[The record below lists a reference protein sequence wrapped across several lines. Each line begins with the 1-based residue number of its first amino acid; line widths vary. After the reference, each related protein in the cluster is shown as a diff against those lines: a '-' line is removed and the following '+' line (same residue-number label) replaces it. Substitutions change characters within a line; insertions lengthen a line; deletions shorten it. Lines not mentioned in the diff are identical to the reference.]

1 MTQKK
6 DAKTWVKIIFFS
18 FLAIIILGYS
28 GFQARKII
36 EGPEL
41 KITSLKTGAV
51 LKDPLVEIKGVAYN
65 IKEISLDDRPIYIDE
80 KGNFNERMILFP
92 GYNMIRLKA
101 GDKFG
106 KVTEKTLEVT
116 YLINT

>member
-6 DAKTWVKIIFFS
+6 DAKIWVKIGFFT
-18 FLAIIILGYS
+18 FLALVILGYS

-41 KITSLKTGAV
+41 KVTSLKTGVV
-51 LKDPLVEIKGVAYN
+51 LKNQLVEIAGIASN
-65 IKEISLDDRPIYIDE
+65 IKDISLDNRPIYIDE
-80 KGNFNERMILFP
+80 QGHFNEKLLLFP
-92 GYNMIRLKA
+92 GYNIIKLKA

-106 KVTEKTLEVT
+106 KVTEKTIEVV
-116 YLINT
+116 YKES

>member
-6 DAKTWVKIIFFS
+6 DAKTWLRIGFFTL
-18 FLAIIILGYS
+18 LALIVLGYS

-41 KITSLKTGAV
+41 KVTSLKTGAI
-51 LKDPLVEIKGVAYN
+51 LKNQLVEVTGIASN
-65 IKEISLDDRPIYIDE
+65 IKDISLDNRPIYIDE
-80 KGNFNERMILFP
+80 QGNFSEKLLLFP
-92 GYNMIRLKA
+92 GYNIIKLKA

-106 KVTEKTLEVT
+106 KVTEKTIEVV
-116 YLINT
+116 YKEF

>member
-18 FLAIIILGYS
+18 VLAVIILGYS

-41 KITSLKTGAV
+41 KVTSLKTGTTV
-51 LKDPLVEIKGVAYN
+51 KNPLVEIKGIAYN

-80 KGNFNERMILFP
+80 KGNFNEKMI
-92 GYNMIRLKA
+92 
-101 GDKFG
+101 
-106 KVTEKTLEVT
+106 
-116 YLINT
+116 

>member
-6 DAKTWVKIIFFS
+6 DAKTWIRIIFFTV
-18 FLAIIILGYS
+18 LVLVILGYS
-28 GFQARKII
+28 GFQARKIL

-41 KITSLKTGAV
+41 KVTSLKTGAV

-65 IKEISLDDRPIYIDE
+65 IKEISMDDRPIYIDE
-80 KGNFNERMILFP
+80 KGNFNEKLLLFP
-92 GYNMIRLKA
+92 GYNIIKLKA

-106 KVTEKTLEVT
+106 KVTSKTLEVT
-116 YLINT
+116 LDK